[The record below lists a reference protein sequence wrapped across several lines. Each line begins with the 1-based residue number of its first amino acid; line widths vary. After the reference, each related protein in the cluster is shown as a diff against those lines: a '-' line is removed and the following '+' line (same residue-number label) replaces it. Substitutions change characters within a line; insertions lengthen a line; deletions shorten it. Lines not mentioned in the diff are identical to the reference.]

1 MEEKKKGR
9 RGGDR
14 YLFRSEEED
23 GEEEKGSGNERRDW
37 LTADL
42 RQAPRLATRRSA
54 ALSTKQLAAPTAY

>member
-23 GEEEKGSGNERRDW
+23 GEEEKGVE
-37 LTADL
+37 T
-42 RQAPRLATRRSA
+42 SA
-54 ALSTKQLAAPTAY
+54 EIG